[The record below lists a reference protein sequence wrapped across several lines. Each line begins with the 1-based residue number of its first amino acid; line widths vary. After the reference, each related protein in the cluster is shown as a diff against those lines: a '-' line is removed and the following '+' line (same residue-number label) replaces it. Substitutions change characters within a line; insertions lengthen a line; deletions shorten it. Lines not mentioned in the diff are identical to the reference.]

1 MTTTILKK
9 KIIKSIDS
17 IEDENFLNA
26 LQVIIENRN
35 QKTSFKITERQ
46 RKILRGRLASIHN
59 GTAEL
64 VSWQSV
70 KNNIK
75 KAKRAINLK

>member
-1 MTTTILKK
+1 MTPTILKK
-9 KIIKSIDS
+9 KIVESIDS
-17 IEDENFLNA
+17 IDDENFLRA

-35 QKTSFKITERQ
+35 QEAPFEITEQQ

-59 GTAEL
+59 GTAKL

-70 KNNIK
+70 KKNIK
-75 KAKRAINLK
+75 KAKRAISSK

>member
-1 MTTTILKK
+1 MTATILKK
-9 KIIKSIDS
+9 KIVESIGS
-17 IEDENFLNA
+17 IEDENFLRA

-35 QKTSFKITERQ
+35 QEISFEIIEKQ
-46 RKILRGRLASIHN
+46 CKILRGRLASIHD

-64 VSWQSV
+64 VSWQTV

-75 KAKRAINLK
+75 KAKRAISSK